1 MKTVYVFLF
10 FSSPAIVLA
19 SLNDQIRKIVSFVR
33 VIGTD
38 AYSALDHLLVASPF
52 LPSSFPFR
60 KLVAIQVELC
70 ALFARR
76 NREGRKK
83 RDGNERTNI
92 RQTSFRNLL
101 QPFHGKW
108 RYVAA
113 YFKFSPRNF
122 GFVSSLRVWI
132 VFPHPLPSRFYSF
145 PRRHLV
151 PRNFAALSAKL
162 AVYSREGNE
171 RNNETS
177 SRDATEDPPIFR
189 WNEWKKR

>member
-1 MKTVYVFLF
+1 MKNRFFCSRNRDGRLF
-10 FSSPAIVLA
+10 RARSSSRRFTLP
-19 SLNDQIRKIVSFVR
+19 SF
-33 VIGTD
+33 
-38 AYSALDHLLVASPF
+38 P
-52 LPSSFPFR
+52 LPSSFENLSRSKSNF
-60 KLVAIQVELC
+60 
-70 ALFARR
+70 ALSSPEETGRGGKKEIETNARTS
-76 NREGRKK
+76 GK
-83 RDGNERTNI
+83 RRSEICSN
-92 RQTSFRNLL
+92 
-101 QPFHGKW
+101 GKW